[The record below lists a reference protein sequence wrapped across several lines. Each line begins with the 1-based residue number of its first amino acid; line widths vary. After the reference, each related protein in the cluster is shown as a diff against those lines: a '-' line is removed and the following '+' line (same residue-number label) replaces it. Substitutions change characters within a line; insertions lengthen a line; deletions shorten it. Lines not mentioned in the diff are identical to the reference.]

1 MKKLMILLAV
11 MLTSTVMMAQKT
23 DRTNAY
29 MYNKNGQYE
38 KAAEAIEKCV
48 NHESFLGMKPKDQA
62 QAWLYR
68 GMIYLNI
75 HQNPE
80 LAAKYPDCLEKAY
93 EALENCT
100 KADPNFTKDAQ
111 NAQEVYPRIAA
122 IAVNFFQEGVAN
134 FNNQAFPEAA
144 VKFRKSYDISK
155 NGAAPDTSALV
166 NTALSYQRAKMFDEA
181 IVNYNDLK
189 ELGYNN
195 VDLYKNLAAC
205 YLGKDDQE
213 NAVNVIEEGMAK
225 FPADAG
231 MIIEKVNLF
240 LKQGKG
246 DEALADLNKL
256 AELDPNNPSILF
268 ILGTI
273 YGDDT
278 HDIYNPDK
286 AIEYYTSAININPEY
301 YDAVYNLGALYIT
314 MSNKLK
320 AEANE
325 ITGFSKAEIEKYD
338 GLVHQAEE
346 LVRTGLPY
354 VKQAYEAQ
362 PSDDIKQ
369 VLKSMYVQLNMLQEA
384 KALEEQ

>member
-11 MLTSTVMMAQKT
+11 VLTANGLMAQKT

-38 KAAEAIEKCV
+38 KAAESIEKCV

-62 QAWLYR
+62 QAWLYA
-68 GMIYLNI
+68 GTIYLNI
-75 HQNPE
+75 HQSAE
-80 LAAKYPDCLEKAY
+80 LAPKYPDCLEKAY
-93 EALENCT
+93 VALENCI
-100 KADPNFTKDAQ
+100 KADPGYAKD
-111 NAQEVYPRIAA
+111 NAEEVYPRIAA
-122 IAVNFFQEGVAN
+122 IAVNFFQDGVSN
-134 FNNQAFPEAA
+134 FNNQTYPEAA
-144 VKFRKSYDISK
+144 VNFRKSYDISK
-155 NGAAPDTSALV
+155 NGSAPDTSALV

-181 IVNYNDLK
+181 ISNYNDLK
-189 ELGYNN
+189 ELGYNH

-205 YLGKDDQE
+205 YLGKGDDA
-213 NAVNVIEEGMAK
+213 NSVAVIEEGMQK
-225 FPADAG
+225 FPGDAG

-246 DEALADLNKL
+246 EEALNDLNKL

-278 HDIYNPDK
+278 HDILNPDK
-286 AIEYYTSAININPEY
+286 AIEYYTQAININPNY

-325 ITGFSKAEIEKYD
+325 ITGFSKAEIERYD
-338 GLVHQAEE
+338 SLVKQAED

-362 PSDDIKQ
+362 PSDDIKH
-369 VLKSMYVQLNMLQEA
+369 VLKSMYVQLNMMDEA
-384 KALEEQ
+384 KALEN

>member
-11 MLTSTVMMAQKT
+11 MLTANVMMAQKT
-23 DRTNAY
+23 DRTNAF

-48 NHESFLGMKPKDQA
+48 NHDSFLGMKPKDQA
-62 QAWLYR
+62 QAWLYA
-68 GMIYLNI
+68 GTIYLNI

-93 EALENCT
+93 QALENCI
-100 KADPNFTKDAQ
+100 KADPGYAKD

-122 IAVNFFQEGVAN
+122 IAVNFFQDGVNN
-134 FNNQAFPEAA
+134 FNNKAYPEAA

-166 NTALSYQRAKMFDEA
+166 NTALAYQYAKMFDEA

-189 ELGYNN
+189 ALGYNN

-205 YLGKDDQE
+205 YLGKDDE
-213 NAVNVIEEGMAK
+213 ANAINVIEEGMQK
-225 FPADAG
+225 FPGDAG

-246 DEALADLNKL
+246 DEALNDLNRL

-268 ILGTI
+268 VLGTI

-278 HDIYNPDK
+278 HAIYNPDK
-286 AIEYYTSAININPEY
+286 AIEYYTQIININPEH

-325 ITGFSKAEIEKYD
+325 ITGFSKKEIERYD
-338 GLVHQAEE
+338 ELVKQAED

-362 PSDDIKQ
+362 PSDDIKH
-369 VLKSMYVQLNMLQEA
+369 VLKSMYVQLNMMQEA
-384 KALEEQ
+384 KALDEE

>member
-48 NHESFLGMKPKDQA
+48 HHESFLGMKPKDQA

-75 HQNPE
+75 HQSAE
-80 LAAKYPDCLEKAY
+80 LAPKYPDCLEKAY
-93 EALENCT
+93 EALENCI
-100 KADPNFTKDAQ
+100 KADPSFTKDPQ

-122 IAVNFFQEGVAN
+122 IAVNYFQDGVTN
-134 FNNQAFPEAA
+134 FNAQVYPEAA
-144 VKFRKSYDISK
+144 VSFRKSYDISK
-155 NGAAPDTSALV
+155 NGAAPDTSALL
-166 NTALSYQRAKMFDEA
+166 NTALSYQRAKMFDDA

-189 ELGYNN
+189 GLGYNN

-205 YLGKDDQE
+205 YLGMDDE
-213 NAVNVIEEGMAK
+213 ANAVSVIEEGIQK
-225 FPADAG
+225 FPGDAG

-246 DEALADLNKL
+246 EEALNDLNKL

-286 AIEYYTSAININPEY
+286 AIEYYTQAININPEY

-320 AEANE
+320 AQANE
-325 ITGFSKAEIEKYD
+325 ITGFSKAEIERYD
-338 GLVHQAEE
+338 SLVKQAED

-362 PSDDIKQ
+362 PAEDIKK
-369 VLKSMYVQLNMLQEA
+369 VLKSMYVQLNMMEEA
-384 KALEEQ
+384 KALEN

>member
-1 MKKLMILLAV
+1 

-38 KAAEAIEKCV
+38 KAAESIEKCV
-48 NHESFLGMKPKDQA
+48 HHESFLGMKPKDQA

-93 EALENCT
+93 EALENCI
-100 KADPNFTKDAQ
+100 KADAGYAKD
-111 NAQEVYPRIAA
+111 NAQDVYPRIAA
-122 IAVNFFQEGVAN
+122 IAVNYFQDGVTN
-134 FNNQAFPEAA
+134 FNNQVYPEAA
-144 VKFRKSYDISK
+144 SSFRKSYDISK

-166 NTALSYQRAKMFDEA
+166 NTALSYQRAKMWDEA

-189 ELGYNN
+189 ELGYNH

-205 YLGKDDQE
+205 YLGKDDQD
-213 NAVNVIEEGMAK
+213 NAVKVIEDGMAK
-225 FPADAG
+225 FPGDAG
-231 MIIEKVNLF
+231 MIIEKVNMF

-246 DEALADLNKL
+246 EEALSDLNKL

-278 HDIYNPDK
+278 HEIFNADK
-286 AIEYYTSAININPEY
+286 AIEYYTKAIEVNPEY

-338 GLVHQAEE
+338 SLVKQAED

-362 PSDDIKQ
+362 PSDDIKH
-369 VLKSMYVQLNMLQEA
+369 VLKSMYVQLNMLEEA
-384 KALEEQ
+384 KELE

>member
-1 MKKLMILLAV
+1 MKKLMILLAIF
-11 MLTSTVMMAQKT
+11 LTANGLMAQKT
-23 DRTNAY
+23 DRTNAF

-62 QAWLYR
+62 QAWLYA
-68 GMIYLNI
+68 GTIYLNI
-75 HQNPE
+75 HQSAE
-80 LAAKYPDCLEKAY
+80 LAPKYPDCLEKAY
-93 EALENCT
+93 TALENCI
-100 KADPNFTKDAQ
+100 KADPGYAKD
-111 NAQEVYPRIAA
+111 NEDEVYPRIAA
-122 IAVNFFQEGVAN
+122 IAVNFFQDGVTN
-134 FNNQAFPEAA
+134 FNNQAYPEAA
-144 VKFRKSYDISK
+144 EKFRKSFDISK

-181 IVNYNDLK
+181 ISNYNDLK
-189 ELGYNN
+189 ALGYNN

-205 YLGKDDQE
+205 YLGKGDEANSVQ
-213 NAVNVIEEGMAK
+213 VIEEGMQK
-225 FPADAG
+225 YPGDAG

-246 DEALADLNKL
+246 EEALSDLNKL

-278 HDIYNPDK
+278 HEIYNPDK
-286 AIEYYTSAININPEY
+286 AIEYYTQAINVNPNY

-325 ITGFSKAEIEKYD
+325 ITGFSKAEVAKYD
-338 GLVHQAEE
+338 SLVKQAED

-362 PSDDIKQ
+362 PSDDIKH
-369 VLKSMYVQLNMLQEA
+369 VLKSMYVQLNMLEEA
-384 KALEEQ
+384 KALDN

>member
-38 KAAEAIEKCV
+38 KAAESIEKCV
-48 NHESFLGMKPKDQA
+48 HHESFLGMKPKDQA

-93 EALENCT
+93 EALENCI
-100 KADPNFTKDAQ
+100 KADAGYAKD
-111 NAQEVYPRIAA
+111 NAQDVYPRIAA
-122 IAVNFFQEGVAN
+122 IAVNYFQDGVTN
-134 FNNQAFPEAA
+134 FNNQEYPEAA
-144 VKFRKSYDISK
+144 SSFRKSYDISK

-166 NTALSYQRAKMFDEA
+166 NTALSYQRAKMWDEA

-189 ELGYNN
+189 ELGYNH

-205 YLGKDDQE
+205 YLGKDDQD
-213 NAVNVIEEGMAK
+213 NAVKVIEDGMAK
-225 FPADAG
+225 FPGDAG
-231 MIIEKVNLF
+231 MIIEKVNMF

-246 DEALADLNKL
+246 EEALSDLNKL

-278 HDIYNPDK
+278 HEIFNADK
-286 AIEYYTSAININPEY
+286 AIEYYTKAIEVNPEY

-338 GLVHQAEE
+338 SLVKQAED

-362 PSDDIKQ
+362 PSDDIKH
-369 VLKSMYVQLNMLQEA
+369 VLKSMYVQLNMLEEA
-384 KALEEQ
+384 KELE

>member
-75 HQNPE
+75 HQNAE

-93 EALENCT
+93 EALENCI
-100 KADPNFTKDAQ
+100 KADPSFTKDPQ

-122 IAVNFFQEGVAN
+122 VAVNFFQDGVNN
-134 FNNQAFPEAA
+134 FNNQVYPEAA
-144 VKFRKSYDISK
+144 ASFRKSYEISK

-166 NTALSYQRAKMFDEA
+166 NTALSYQRAKMWDEA
-181 IVNYNDLK
+181 ITNYNDLK
-189 ELGYNN
+189 DLGYNH

-205 YLGKDDQE
+205 YLGKDDEAQ
-213 NAVNVIEEGMAK
+213 AVNVIEEGMAK
-225 FPADAG
+225 FPGDAG

-246 DEALADLNKL
+246 EEALNDLNKL

-278 HDIYNPDK
+278 HDIFDSEK
-286 AIEYYTSAININPEY
+286 AIDYYMQAININPEY
-301 YDAVYNLGALYIT
+301 YDAIYNLGALYIT

-325 ITGFSKAEIEKYD
+325 ITGFSKAEIERYD
-338 GLVHQAEE
+338 SLVKQAED

-362 PSDDIKQ
+362 PSDDIKH
-369 VLKSMYVQLNMLQEA
+369 VLKSMYVQLNMLEEA
-384 KALEEQ
+384 KALEN

>member
-11 MLTSTVMMAQKT
+11 VLTANGLMAQKT

-38 KAAEAIEKCV
+38 KAAESIEKCV

-62 QAWLYR
+62 QAWLYA
-68 GMIYLNI
+68 GTIYLNI
-75 HQNPE
+75 HQSAE
-80 LAAKYPDCLEKAY
+80 LAPKYPDCLEKAY
-93 EALENCT
+93 VALENCI
-100 KADPNFTKDAQ
+100 KADPGYAKD
-111 NAQEVYPRIAA
+111 NAEEVYPRIAA
-122 IAVNFFQEGVAN
+122 IAVNFFQDGVSN
-134 FNNQAFPEAA
+134 FNNQTYPEAA
-144 VKFRKSYDISK
+144 VNFRKSYDISK

-181 IVNYNDLK
+181 ISNYNDLK
-189 ELGYNN
+189 ELGYNH

-205 YLGKDDQE
+205 YLGKGDDA
-213 NAVNVIEEGMAK
+213 NSVAVIEEGMQR
-225 FPADAG
+225 FPGDAG

-246 DEALADLNKL
+246 EEALNDLNKL

-278 HDIYNPDK
+278 HDIFNPDK
-286 AIEYYTSAININPEY
+286 AIEYYTQAININPNY

-325 ITGFSKAEIEKYD
+325 ITGFSKAEIERYD
-338 GLVHQAEE
+338 SLVKQAED

-362 PSDDIKQ
+362 PSDDIKH
-369 VLKSMYVQLNMLQEA
+369 VLKSMYVQLNMMDEA
-384 KALEEQ
+384 KALEN

>member
-11 MLTSTVMMAQKT
+11 ILTANGLMAQKT
-23 DRTNAY
+23 DRTNAF

-38 KAAEAIEKCV
+38 KAAESIEKCV

-62 QAWLYR
+62 QAWLYA
-68 GMIYLNI
+68 GTIYLNI
-75 HQNPE
+75 HQSAE
-80 LAAKYPDCLEKAY
+80 LAPKYPDCLEKAY
-93 EALENCT
+93 NALENCI
-100 KADPNFTKDAQ
+100 KADAGYAKD
-111 NAQEVYPRIAA
+111 NADEVYPRIAA
-122 IAVNFFQEGVAN
+122 IAVNFFQDGVTN
-134 FNNQAFPEAA
+134 FNNEVYPEAA
-144 VKFRKSYDISK
+144 INFRKSYDISK
-155 NGAAPDTSALV
+155 NGISPDTSALV

-181 IVNYNDLK
+181 IANYNDLK

-205 YLGKDDQE
+205 YIGKGDDA
-213 NAVNVIEEGMAK
+213 NSVAIIEEGMKK
-225 FPADAG
+225 FPGDAG

-246 DEALADLNKL
+246 EEALNDLNKL

-278 HDIYNPDK
+278 HDIFNPDK
-286 AIEYYTSAININPEY
+286 AIEYYTQAININPEY

-325 ITGFSKAEIEKYD
+325 ITGFSKAEIERYD
-338 GLVHQAEE
+338 SLVKQAED

-354 VKQAYEAQ
+354 VKQAYDAQ
-362 PSDDIKQ
+362 PSDDIKH
-369 VLKSMYVQLNMLQEA
+369 VLKSMYVQLNMMEEA
-384 KALEEQ
+384 KALEN